1 MIDYFK
7 KKILNKSDSYNF
19 YKNSYN
25 KLVEINRKNTLL
37 LRENQFQIEHK
48 NQKITKLKKLNDK
61 LCYLESENTNL
72 NSRIT
77 EYDKINNMINNVE
90 SQNKQLNNL
99 IKSLESENTNLNSKI
114 TEYDAIKEKISNLEN
129 QNKQLKDI
137 ITTMNKQNEMLLN
150 DNKDLLEKIQYLKKQ
165 AEYNNINLYSK
176 YDKSEFLLTNNN
188 SQLLRTIQYNN
199 KQYLMSI
206 VIPVYNSQNYIEKC
220 FLSILNQ
227 SIFNQIEIIFVDDCS
242 TDESMNKIME
252 LKNNYD
258 NIKIL
263 KTDENSLFAGK
274 PRNKGLDYVNSDYV
288 LFLDS
293 DDTLMENI
301 CEILVNK
308 IIEHDA
314 DVVFGTHLTKSSIQ
328 DKEKNRTKHQIV
340 PELWKYYNESEELI
354 INDVRD
360 CPFILKSFSVT
371 NKLFNV
377 NFIKENQITFPEY
390 IPAEDSLFIFEA
402 MINSKKTVFIP
413 NCIHEHI
420 LTRNTAGDTSVT
432 FRSNQATRLGRL
444 KSYNMMHKISKQKD
458 IENIFIENVLYE
470 KLLYI
475 LRVNIINQKI
485 ISYDEYVELFDKG
498 YPLFEAMTKNGI
510 DCGKYNEL
518 FRKIVDK
525 NYEDAIELC
534 KTFNNELQ

>member
-1 MIDYFK
+1 MKDYFK

-19 YKNSYN
+19 YKNSYD

-48 NQKITKLKKLNDK
+48 NQEITKLKKLNDK
-61 LCYLESENTNL
+61 LSYLESENADL
-72 NSRIT
+72 NSKIT
-77 EYDKINNMINNVE
+77 EYSKINNMINNLE
-90 SQNKQLNNL
+90 TQNKELNNT

-114 TEYDAIKEKISNLEN
+114 TEYDKIKEKINNLEY
-129 QNKQLKDI
+129 QNKQLNDKL
-137 ITTMNKQNEMLLN
+137 ITIKKQNEILLK
-150 DNKDLLEKIQYLKKQ
+150 DNKDLLEQIKYLQKQ
-165 AEYNNINLYSK
+165 AEYNNINLDSHN
-176 YDKSEFLLTNNN
+176 DKTEFLLN
-188 SQLLRTIQYNN
+188 SPLFKTIRFNN
-199 KQYLMSI
+199 KQYLMTI

-227 SIFNQIEIIFVDDCS
+227 SIFNKIEIIFVDDCS

-252 LKNNYD
+252 LKNNYE

-274 PRNKGLDYVNSDYV
+274 PRNKGLDYVNSNYV

-314 DVVFGTHLTKSSIQ
+314 DVVFGTHLTKSSNQ
-328 DKEKNRTKHQIV
+328 DKEKNRTKHQIA
-340 PELWKYYNESEELI
+340 PELWKYYKESEELI
-354 INDVRD
+354 INDIRD
-360 CPFILKSFSVT
+360 YPFILKSFSVT

-432 FRSNQATRLGRL
+432 FRSNQVTRLGRL

-485 ISYDEYVELFDKG
+485 SYDEYVEIFDKG

-518 FRKIVDK
+518 FKKIVDK

-534 KTFNNELQ
+534 KTFNN